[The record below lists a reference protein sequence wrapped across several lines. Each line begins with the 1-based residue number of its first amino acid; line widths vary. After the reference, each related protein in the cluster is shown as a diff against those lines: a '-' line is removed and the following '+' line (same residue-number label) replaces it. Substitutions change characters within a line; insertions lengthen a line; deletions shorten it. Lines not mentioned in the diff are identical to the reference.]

1 MGSSDVTTDARPLWR
16 RLLPRPPLWA
26 FDQYPPRPVTPNRAQ
41 PPMPPHDPLPRIAI
55 VTPSFNHRQYLQA
68 TIDSVLGQNYP
79 ALAYHVQDGGSQDG
93 TTDLLASYD
102 DRLSWRSVRDSGQ
115 GHAINTGFA
124 ILGAG
129 CDVMAYLNSD
139 DTLMPGTLAYVA
151 HIFQTRPEIDIV
163 YGHRVIIDGEGLET
177 ARAVLPPH
185 DTKALTYLGYI
196 PQETMFWRRRV
207 WDKIGPIDESF
218 RFAMDW
224 DFMLRAQNAGFRY
237 LRLPRFLGCFRVH
250 AEQKTSA
257 MMNVGFAE
265 MQRIRKRQH
274 GRELTRA
281 EINLPVLPF
290 VTRQFMYHWLYR
302 LNILKY

>member
-1 MGSSDVTTDARPLWR
+1 M
-16 RLLPRPPLWA
+16 
-26 FDQYPPRPVTPNRAQ
+26 
-41 PPMPPHDPLPRIAI
+41 HDPLPRIAI
-55 VTPSFNHRQYLQA
+55 VTPSYNHRQYLQA
-68 TIDSVLGQNYP
+68 TIDSVLDQNYP

-93 TTDLLASYD
+93 TTDLLARYG
-102 DRLSWRSVRDSGQ
+102 DRLSWRSARDSGQ
-115 GHAINTGFA
+115 GNAINTGFA
-124 ILGAG
+124 LLGAD

-139 DTLMPGTLAYVA
+139 DTLMPDTLAYVA
-151 HIFQTRPEIDIV
+151 HVFQTRPEIDIV
-163 YGHRVIIDGEGLET
+163 YGHRIIIDGKGLET
-177 ARAVLPPH
+177 ARAVLPSH
-185 DTKALTYLGYI
+185 DAKALTFLGYI
-196 PQETMFWRRRV
+196 PQETLFWRRRV

-274 GRELTRA
+274 GRELTRT

-290 VTRQFMYHWLYR
+290 VTRQFVYHWLYR
-302 LNILKY
+302 LNILRY